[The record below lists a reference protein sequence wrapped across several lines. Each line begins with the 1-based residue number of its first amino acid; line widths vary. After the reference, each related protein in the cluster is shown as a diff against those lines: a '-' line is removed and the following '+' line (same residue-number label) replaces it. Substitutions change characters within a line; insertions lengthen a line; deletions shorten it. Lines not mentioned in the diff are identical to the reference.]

1 MSARTSVTL
10 TDERLPSASGVWR
23 SVAWLRRL
31 SLAGLLAGPLLSP
44 VCAGGA
50 EIPPTYR
57 VAPGDRVSITVFG
70 QADLSGDSMV
80 DGAYS
85 VTVPLIG
92 PVSVRGLSV
101 PEIEQR
107 IAQRLSDGY
116 VQKPVVSVRLTEP
129 RPIYVVGDV
138 KSSGSYPYRHG
149 LSVMGAVALSGGFVV
164 SEEQAQTVL
173 RTDVLQADERVRTLE
188 MTRSALVARRIRLE
202 AQRDERP
209 SLDFGEVAGAAQPGD
224 QLAEILKSEAQ
235 MHAFQM
241 AALKQQVDM
250 LKQQEPKLLA
260 GKQFLRDQLS
270 AEKRQLE
277 LIQQHLVDYNA
288 LLTSG
293 LARRYTGIE
302 LQREEARNRGN
313 IARLSGDM
321 STVELSVGELNIRI
335 QEARDAFQRRVRS
348 ELQETLLRIAE
359 TEMALPTA
367 RTMRELRLRQAG
379 LVDDGGGP
387 PRRSLFVTRMGEQ
400 GSVTFAVTDSA
411 LLEPGDI
418 VRVERMRAAG
428 RSAEPVSMTWR

>member
-1 MSARTSVTL
+1 MSQRTSVTL
-10 TDERLPSASGVWR
+10 PDDRLLSGCGFR
-23 SVAWLRRL
+23 RALAWLPRL
-31 SLAGLLAGPLLSP
+31 ALLGLLAGPLLTSAF
-44 VCAGGA
+44 AGGA
-50 EIPPTYR
+50 DVPPTYR
-57 VAPGDRVSITVFG
+57 VAPGDRISITVFG
-70 QADLSGDSMV
+70 QAELSGDSMI
-80 DGAYS
+80 DGAYT

-101 PEIEQR
+101 TEIEQR

-116 VQKPVVSVRLTEP
+116 IQKPVVSVRLIEP

-138 KSSGSYPYRHG
+138 KASGSYPYRYG
-149 LSVMGAVALSGGFVV
+149 LSVMGAVALSGGFIV

-173 RTDVLQADERVRTLE
+173 RTDFLQADERVRTLE
-188 MTRSALVARRIRLE
+188 IARDSLTARRIRLE
-202 AQRDERP
+202 AQRDDRP
-209 SLDFGEVAGAAQPGD
+209 TLDFAAMAGAAKPGD

-241 AALKQQVDM
+241 AALQQQVDM
-250 LKQQEPKLLA
+250 LKQQEPKLHV
-260 GKQFLRDQLS
+260 GKQFLKDQLS

-321 STVELSVGELNIRI
+321 STVELSLGELYIRI
-335 QEARDAFQRRVRS
+335 QEARDSFQRRVRS
-348 ELQETLLRIAE
+348 ELQETLLRLAE
-359 TEMALPTA
+359 AEAALPTA

-379 LVDDGGGP
+379 LTDDGGGP

-400 GSVTFAVTDSA
+400 GSETFAVTDSA

-418 VRVERMRAAG
+418 LRVERLRAAG
-428 RSAEPVSMTWR
+428 RSAEPVSITWR